1 MKYELKIAAP
11 SLAEVIKAIYAFCV
25 PNSDNMQSGVRIAID
40 TPEKFLADLIRTGYA
55 KEM

>member
-25 PNSDNMQSGVRIAID
+25 PNSDNTTAY
-40 TPEKFLADLIRTGYA
+40 GYL
-55 KEM
+55 KSVNDVLFSQDMTTTQ